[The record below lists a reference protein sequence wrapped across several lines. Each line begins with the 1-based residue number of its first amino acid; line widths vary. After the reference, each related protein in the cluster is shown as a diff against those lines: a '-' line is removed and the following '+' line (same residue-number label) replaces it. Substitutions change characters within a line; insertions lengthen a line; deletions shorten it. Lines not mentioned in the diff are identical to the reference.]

1 MPLDQIFLD
10 TSFIV
15 ALINERDQYHEQALG
30 LADRYYS
37 QLLIITNVILLEI
50 ANALARGY
58 KRKAV
63 QVIEDLTSSNDVEV
77 VCLSSEL
84 FNQAF
89 EVYKTRQDKAWRLV
103 DSISFVVM
111 QNRNIRAALT
121 FDHDFVQ
128 ACFQALPFA

>member
-37 QLLIITNVILLEI
+37 QLLIITDVILLEI

-58 KRKAV
+58 KREAV
-63 QVIEDLTSSNDVEV
+63 QVIEDLTSSNDVEWFAYHLNYLIKRSRYTKHV
-77 VCLSSEL
+77 
-84 FNQAF
+84 
-89 EVYKTRQDKAWRLV
+89 KTKHGD
-103 DSISFVVM
+103 
-111 QNRNIRAALT
+111 
-121 FDHDFVQ
+121 
-128 ACFQALPFA
+128 